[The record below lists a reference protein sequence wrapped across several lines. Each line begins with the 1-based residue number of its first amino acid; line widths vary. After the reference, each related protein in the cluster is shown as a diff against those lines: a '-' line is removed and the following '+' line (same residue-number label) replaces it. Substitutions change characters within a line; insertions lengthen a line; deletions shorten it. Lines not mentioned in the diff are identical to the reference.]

1 MAFVIP
7 ALLPLVV
14 FWIYPI
20 LRSLY
25 LSFTDWD
32 YMSSEYSIIGF
43 KNYISLFKDARFYE
57 ALWNTFIFGIGTVIP
72 YDCRWRGTCV
82 AFTESIQRRW
92 HF

>member
-43 KNYISLFKDARFYE
+43 KNYISLFKDARFMKHY
-57 ALWNTFIFGIGTVIP
+57 GIP
-72 YDCRWRGTCV
+72 LSL
-82 AFTESIQRRW
+82 ESEP
-92 HF
+92 

>member
-43 KNYISLFKDARFYE
+43 KNYISLFKDARFY
-57 ALWNTFIFGIGTVIP
+57 
-72 YDCRWRGTCV
+72 
-82 AFTESIQRRW
+82 
-92 HF
+92 

>member
-43 KNYISLFKDARFYE
+43 KNYILRMHVFMKHYGIPLSL
-57 ALWNTFIFGIGTVIP
+57 
-72 YDCRWRGTCV
+72 
-82 AFTESIQRRW
+82 ESEP
-92 HF
+92 